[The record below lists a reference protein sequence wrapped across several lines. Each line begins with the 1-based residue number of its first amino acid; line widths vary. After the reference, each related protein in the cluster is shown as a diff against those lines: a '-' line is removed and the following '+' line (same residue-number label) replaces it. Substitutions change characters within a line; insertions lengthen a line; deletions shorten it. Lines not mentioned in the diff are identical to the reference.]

1 MIGGI
6 RLFAIG
12 FVVLTVIYAYLSI
25 RQLWRCRRALEA
37 TFDAGGIE
45 GSREDYVAQGLLD
58 YERSLRRKL
67 ILGVYILPLMVVLV
81 TIYVVNYM

>member
-25 RQLWRCRRALEA
+25 RQRWRCRRALEA
-37 TFDAGGIE
+37 AFDAGGIE